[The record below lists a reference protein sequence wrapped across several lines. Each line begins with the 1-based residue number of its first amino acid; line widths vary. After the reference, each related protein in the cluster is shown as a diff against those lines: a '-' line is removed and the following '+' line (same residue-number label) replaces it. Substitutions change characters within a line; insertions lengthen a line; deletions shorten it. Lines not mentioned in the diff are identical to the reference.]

1 MLLSGQK
8 HTETESGSSSP
19 QEEVG
24 KFLEGRAAC
33 RTWGGPFS
41 FHSAHEGPQGG
52 RDEAEDRIQETEI
65 RTRAVWQA

>member
-8 HTETESGSSSP
+8 HTETELGSSSP
-19 QEEVG
+19 QEKVG

-41 FHSAHEGPQGG
+41 LQSAHQGPQGG
-52 RDEAEDRIQETEI
+52 RDEAEDRDQETET